1 MANVHGSKA
10 VIKAY
15 DQAGTIQDLSGDVTG
30 VTFTRTKNNPEST
43 TFGDNTVQR
52 IDGLRDLTMDVT
64 AIFNSACAA
73 GVVGV
78 LDDMHAG
85 SLLALISYF
94 PGGSV
99 ASSGSPHYS
108 ACMRLNNFAQN
119 SPVDGIVTVN
129 FSLGIAS
136 GSVTSACVA

>member
-10 VIKAY
+10 VVKIY
-15 DQAGTIQDLSGDVTG
+15 DSNGTVQDVSGDVTG

-43 TFGDNTVQR
+43 TLGDNTVQR

-64 AIFNSACAA
+64 AIFNSACGA
-73 GVVGV
+73 GVVGI
-78 LDDMHAG
+78 LDDIYAG
-85 SLLALISYF
+85 SLLSLMSYF
-94 PGGSV
+94 PGGSL

-119 SPVDGIVTVN
+119 SPVDGITTVN
-129 FSLGIAS
+129 FSMAIGA
-136 GSVTSACVA
+136 GSMTSACL